1 MRYLF
6 LCALALFLCTCAPSP
21 DGEATTGET
30 MEAETTET
38 DDEGWEILFDGDD
51 VDKWRGYN
59 RDDFPN
65 QGWRVENGELMVEYS
80 GTEEDGY
87 GGDIIT
93 KDKFKDFEFEV
104 EFNLS
109 DTANSGILYLVR
121 EVEDTPIWH
130 SAPEYQLLDDET
142 YKVTYPELT
151 DRQMTGANYDMHAQ
165 PKNFSNPIGEW
176 NTARIVKRGP
186 HVEHWLNDSLVIA
199 YDLHDNDWEQ
209 RYQASKFKDYPTYA
223 SVDEGHIGLQDH
235 GHLVRF
241 RNVRIKRL
249 E

>member
-6 LCALALFLCTCAPSP
+6 LCTLAIALCTCAPSP
-21 DGEATTGET
+21 D
-30 MEAETTET
+30 AETATEEVATET
-38 DDEGWEILFDGDD
+38 SDATEDGWEILFDGDD

-59 RDDFPN
+59 RDAFPN
-65 QGWRVENGELMVEYS
+65 LGWRVENGELMVEHS
-80 GTEEDGY
+80 GTEEAGF

-93 KDKFKDFEFEV
+93 KEKFKDFELEL
-104 EFNLS
+104 EFNLT

-151 DRQMTGANYDMHAQ
+151 DKQMTGANYDMHAQ

-176 NTARIVKRGP
+176 NTARLVKRGP
-186 HVEHWLNDSLVIA
+186 HIEHWLNDSLVVE

-209 RYQASKFKDYPTYA
+209 RYQASKFKEYPTYA
-223 SVDEGHIGLQDH
+223 SVDEGHVGLQDH